1 MKSSLLFLALTF
13 SISLHSFA
21 ETDTASGLD
30 FRIENDGTA
39 TIIDN
44 GDIQSNSDLVIPSNV
59 VAANGQTYTVKK
71 IGDRAFYNN
80 SLTSVSIPN
89 TVTEIGR
96 QSFLQNPNLTSLLLG
111 QNVQSIRHNAFEN
124 CGLTSLSLPNSLTR
138 IFDQAFL
145 NCQIATVSFNSTIQ
159 RMDQSAFAE
168 NNLQQLVLPESL
180 ATIGSGVF
188 EENSLTYVKFLG
200 DKNNFQSNMFY
211 QNRGLN
217 LIEVCLEKNFP
228 HDTVFNNHRFSNT
241 TPEANI
247 TVTSVKCAPNQA
259 PIANA
264 GPDQTIQ
271 DDSTPGESI
280 TLDASS
286 SSDDK
291 GINGYLWSGSDGSS
305 YAGVSPTV
313 NSPVGTTVYTLTV
326 TDADGASDT
335 DSVSVTVNAYSA
347 PSSDSS
353 SGAGSS
359 SDTGSVSGAGSN
371 SNSSTGTGS
380 GSSSNSSSNT
390 DDKKDTNPR
399 IDQCEVPSLPQQSLP
414 KIIRTDGGKSNSSI
428 SIGGSTDGG
437 DSYST
442 SYTVDDEI
450 VLTANIYPDEAD
462 VGKAGEL
469 YVVIRSKV
477 SGLKIFS
484 ALNKDGNWELWN
496 ASLKTLPAARYI
508 EKLQTME
515 EINFYCGYM
524 AAGQRLVYVGYS
536 LYTDGKPVITTS
548 LSPFKITVSE

>member
-44 GDIQSNSDLVIPSNV
+44 GDIQSNSDLVIPPSV

-71 IGDRAFYNN
+71 IGDAAFARN

-96 QSFLQNPNLTSLLLG
+96 KSFSGNPNLSSLSLG
-111 QNVQSIRHNAFEN
+111 QNVQSIRPFAFEN
-124 CGLTSLSLPNSLTR
+124 CGLTSISLPDSLVLINER
-138 IFDQAFL
+138 AFL
-145 NCQIATVSFNSTIQ
+145 NCRIRTITFNSTIQ
-159 RMDQSAFAE
+159 RIDVAAFE
-168 NNLQQLVLPESL
+168 GNDLQQLELQESL
-180 ATIGSGVF
+180 VSIGEYAFAS
-188 EENSLTYVKFLG
+188 NSLTYVKFLG
-200 DKNNFQSNMFY
+200 DWNIFQDTMFWL
-211 QNRGLN
+211 NAGLT

-228 HDTVFNNHRFSNT
+228 HDIEYKLNGGTSIKV
-241 TPEANI
+241 TP
-247 TVTSVKCAPNQA
+247 VKCAPNLS

-291 GINGYLWSGSDGSS
+291 GISGYLWSGSDGSS

>member
-1 MKSSLLFLALTF
+1 VNAY
-13 SISLHSFA
+13 
-21 ETDTASGLD
+21 
-30 FRIENDGTA
+30 N
-39 TIIDN
+39 
-44 GDIQSNSDLVIPSNV
+44 QS
-59 VAANGQTYTVKK
+59 
-71 IGDRAFYNN
+71 
-80 SLTSVSIPN
+80 
-89 TVTEIGR
+89 
-96 QSFLQNPNLTSLLLG
+96 
-111 QNVQSIRHNAFEN
+111 
-124 CGLTSLSLPNSLTR
+124 
-138 IFDQAFL
+138 
-145 NCQIATVSFNSTIQ
+145 
-159 RMDQSAFAE
+159 
-168 NNLQQLVLPESL
+168 
-180 ATIGSGVF
+180 
-188 EENSLTYVKFLG
+188 
-200 DKNNFQSNMFY
+200 
-211 QNRGLN
+211 
-217 LIEVCLEKNFP
+217 
-228 HDTVFNNHRFSNT
+228 
-241 TPEANI
+241 
-247 TVTSVKCAPNQA
+247 

-286 SSDDK
+286 SSDDE
-291 GINGYLWSGSDGSS
+291 GISGYLWSGSDGSS

-313 NSPVGTTVYTLTV
+313 NAAVGTTVYTLTV